1 CARLRAHLVVSA
13 IEMGYNWLDVW

>member
-13 IEMGYNWLDVW
+13 IEMGYNWFDVW

>member
-13 IEMGYNWLDVW
+13 VDMGFHWFDVW